1 MRSLTA
7 TLLALLVV
15 GLVPPAVAGPLPGE
29 GAWRADVRQA
39 MAGSRAYLER
49 RHDGGG
55 RRLAVNLDIDNTALA
70 THYAPGR
77 AVPPVRRFARRA
89 HRLHMGVLFNTARPG
104 GDGNL
109 RHTAR
114 TLRRVGYPVTR
125 VCGRRRGEGVL
136 HGKKRCRRH
145 FREMSYV
152 LVANV
157 GNRSTDFAGGGYE
170 RAFRLPSYG
179 GRLS

>member
-1 MRSLTA
+1 VRSLTA
-7 TLLALLVV
+7 TLVALLVV
-15 GLVPPAVAGPLPGE
+15 GLVQPTTARALPGE
-29 GAWRADVRQA
+29 EAWRADVREA

-49 RHDGGG
+49 RDDRGG
-55 RRLAVNLDIDNTALA
+55 RGLAVQLDIDNTALA

-89 HRLHMGVLFNTARPG
+89 HRLHMRVLFNTARPG

-114 TLRRVGYPVTR
+114 ALRRAGYPVTR
-125 VCGRRRGEGVL
+125 ICGRRRGEGVL
-136 HGKKRCRRH
+136 HGKKRCRRR
-145 FREMSYV
+145 FREMGYV

-170 RAFRLPSYG
+170 RAFRLPSYD